1 MNLGMSLTE
10 FQISFP
16 DVNDGCDQDGE
27 CCDVVIGDGTER
39 IRFHDYAQIYAI
51 PGLYEQL
58 FYEHLRC
65 QSPAEVCGTLAAEL
79 ERAGAD
85 PAGLRVLDLGAG
97 NGMVGERIAEL
108 GAATIVGVDILPG
121 AAEAAERDRPDVYDD
136 YVVADLTAL
145 SDCERAALTGPRFNC
160 LVAVAALGFGD
171 IPPEAFATAF
181 DAVEDDGWV
190 ALSIKEDFLRSGDGS
205 GFARFLHRLIDEGA
219 LEVLVQRPYFHR
231 LAARGDDLA
240 YVALVGRKRSG

>member
-1 MNLGMSLTE
+1 MSLTE

-16 DVNDGCDQDGE
+16 DADEHRDQDAE
-27 CCDVVIGDGTER
+27 CCDVVIGGETER
-39 IRFHDYAQIYAI
+39 IRFHDYAAIYSI

-65 QSPAEVCGTLAAEL
+65 QSPAEVSRTLAAEL
-79 ERAGAD
+79 ERADVD
-85 PAGLRVLDLGAG
+85 PSGLRVLDLGAG
-97 NGMVGERIAEL
+97 NGMVGERIADL
-108 GAATIVGVDILPG
+108 GAATIVGVDILPE
-121 AAEAAERDRPDVYDD
+121 AAEAAERDRPGVYDD
-136 YVVADLTAL
+136 YLVADLTAL
-145 SDCERAALTGPRFNC
+145 SDEDRGRLTAPRFNC

-205 GFARFLHRLIDEGA
+205 GFARLLRRLIDEGA

-231 LAARGDDLA
+231 LAACGDDLG